1 MSEKKQTE
9 NNSPLAKTV
18 EELVPHKGDE
28 QKKSGGPRPQGP
40 NGSAGAPG
48 LSPIV
53 IASIWMGF
61 GAYALTSFLPVA
73 LAMIGYGFSFLVS
86 SLRSTSREKSG
97 EKEASAAKVVKVAK
111 AAKAAKAAKKAK
123 AGSEPGAGGV
133 KIGLPQNLTSQRA
146 KEIALPLILTLVGY
160 LVGAVYP
167 PASYVSLLLGF
178 LGAVLALVVA
188 WLVAAKRAS
197 ITSAYVLAAVST
209 VVLVAIEAAA
219 AWIHGQT
226 LMQTVQASVM
236 DAVSTVK
243 PSLPLEM
250 QGELVTFVPLIQML
264 WPFSLFCMA
273 GACVALVHASARI
286 AQLNVL
292 ARERTS
298 MSQMKVWNF
307 SAFDSP
313 FWAPIALAVGAALFF
328 FGPVLQGFSATAAF
342 WVRSAGLGTVA
353 AVRFIFLFD
362 GVGVLSW
369 LFLKNRWGCVIRVF
383 VMAIALY
390 LEAIFFVLSILGLVD
405 FWVNFRKLSRR
416 TGAKK
421 A

>member
-1 MSEKKQTE
+1 MSEKKQPE
-9 NNSPLAKTV
+9 NKSPLAKTV

-28 QKKSGGPRPQGP
+28 QKKSGGSRPQGP

-48 LSPIV
+48 LSPVV
-53 IASIWMGF
+53 IASMWMGF
-61 GAYALTSFLPVA
+61 GAYALTTFLPVA

-86 SLRSTSREKSG
+86 SLGSGSREKSG
-97 EKEASAAKVVKVAK
+97 EKEATAAK
-111 AAKAAKAAKKAK
+111 AAKAANAAKKAK
-123 AGSEPGAGGV
+123 AGSEPGAKGV
-133 KIGLPQNLTSQRA
+133 KIGLPQNLASQRA
-146 KEIALPLILTLVGY
+146 KEIALPLMLTLVGY
-160 LVGAVYP
+160 VAGAAYP

-178 LGAVLALVVA
+178 LGAVLALVVSG
-188 WLVAAKRAS
+188 LVAAKRAS

-209 VVLVAIEAAA
+209 VVLAAIEAAA
-219 AWIHGQT
+219 AWMHGQT

-250 QGELVTFVPLIQML
+250 QGELATFVPLIQML

-273 GACVALVHASARI
+273 GVCVALVHASARI

-292 ARERTS
+292 ARERTP
-298 MSQMKVWNF
+298 MSQMKVWSF
-307 SAFDSP
+307 STFDSP

-328 FGPVLQGFSATAAF
+328 FGPALQGFSATAVF
-342 WVRSAGLGTVA
+342 WVQSAGLGTIA

-362 GVGVLSW
+362 GAGVLSW
-369 LFLKNRWGCVIRVF
+369 LFSKKRWGCVVRVL
-383 VMAIALY
+383 VTVIALY
-390 LEAIFFVLSILGLVD
+390 FEAIFFVLSILGLVD

-416 TGAKK
+416 AGAKK